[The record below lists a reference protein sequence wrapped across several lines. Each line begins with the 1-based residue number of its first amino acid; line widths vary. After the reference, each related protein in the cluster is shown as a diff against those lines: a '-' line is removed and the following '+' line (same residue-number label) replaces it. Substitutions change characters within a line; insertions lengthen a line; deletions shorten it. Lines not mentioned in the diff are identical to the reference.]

1 MGVINTSSHAKA
13 LKKVTEKGINFI
25 GGGQE
30 KLLTVLIGEKEK
42 NRLQSIIVNAQGKKK
57 EQNTINY

>member
-1 MGVINTSSHAKA
+1 MGKR
-13 LKKVTEKGINFI
+13 INFI

-42 NRLQSIIVNAQGKKK
+42 NRLQSIIVNAQGKKN
-57 EQNTINY
+57 EQTTINY